1 MYKCV
6 TMSYSVNIATLND
19 TTFASKGL
27 APIGGY
33 NGMSDYPCEPLVLLL
48 HSVILCTVSFTF
60 IGISVNL

>member
-33 NGMSDYPCEPLVLLL
+33 NGMSDYPCEP
-48 HSVILCTVSFTF
+48 
-60 IGISVNL
+60 